1 MDELLE
7 GMSATAFLLRFTI
20 TNPDMHTT
28 IVGTLNPAHLQ
39 ANVAAVV
46 QGPLP
51 AAVYAEAKR
60 RLAAARAIPAEA

>member
-7 GMSATAFLLRFTI
+7 GMSATEFMLRFTI

-28 IVGTLNPAHLQ
+28 IVGTLNPAHLHE
-39 ANVAAVV
+39 NIAAVL

-51 AAVYAEAKR
+51 AAVYDEAKR
-60 RLAAARAIPAEA
+60 RLAVARAESTQS